1 MNTPF
6 PFESLLLFG
15 FMAAMLVAGMIL
27 RARIKLFQQF
37 LIPSC
42 FLGGLIGLVLIST
55 GLVKASTSLLENYAY
70 HLFNISFISLGLT
83 APEKEGGRVTEKN
96 PVKGP
101 VWMALVSGVTMS
113 MQGIVGGLFILFF
126 NAVGWFNLF
135 PTFGFFAP
143 LGFTQGPGQ
152 ALSIG
157 KVWEGFGFHHAATI
171 GLTFASIG
179 FAFAFFVGVPLV
191 NWGIRKGFAT
201 QAPKSLS
208 KDILQGVMGKESEKE
223 SAGDLTI
230 HSGNAD
236 TLAFH
241 TALIGIVYIITYL
254 LVQGMELLV
263 PADVAKSLWAFFFFF
278 GILVALPIRIL
289 VVKAGF
295 GHILSSGVQRR
306 ITGWSVDFLIIS
318 TIMAIQAVIVWQ
330 YIVPIFSI
338 ALVCGVLTIFLVMF
352 LGRRIW
358 SYNLERTIGIYGLTT
373 GNASSGLLLLRIAD
387 PEFRTPVALELGLQ
401 AVFASPIV
409 LSYMIL
415 IHAPI
420 WWNWSVE
427 LVIAIFAGAFI
438 LSFFLLWIF
447 RLLGPRKF

>member
-1 MNTPF
+1 MKTPV
-6 PFESLLLFG
+6 PFEPFLLFG
-15 FMAAMLVAGMIL
+15 FMAFMLVLGMIL
-27 RARIKLFQQF
+27 RARIKVFQQF

-42 FLGGLIGLVLIST
+42 FIGGLIGLVLIST
-55 GLVKASTSLLENYAY
+55 GLVKASTSLLETYAY

-83 APEKEGGRVTEKN
+83 TAEKEGDRVTEKN

-101 VWMALVSGVTMS
+101 AWMALVSGVTMS
-113 MQGIVGGLFILFF
+113 MQGIVGGFFILFF
-126 NAVGWFNLF
+126 NAVGFNLF
-135 PTFGFFAP
+135 PTFGFLAP

-191 NWGIRKGFAT
+191 NWGIRKGLAT
-201 QAPKSLS
+201 KAPKSLS

-223 SAGDLTI
+223 SAGVLTV

-241 TALIGIVYIITYL
+241 TALIGIVYVITYL
-254 LVQGMELLV
+254 LVEGMELFV

-289 VVKAGF
+289 IVKAGF
-295 GHILSSGVQRR
+295 GHMLSPGVQRR

-318 TIMAIQAVIVWQ
+318 TIMAIQAVIVWK

-338 ALVCGVLTIFLVMF
+338 AMVSGLLTILLVVF

-387 PEFRTPVALELGLQ
+387 PEFRTPAALELGIQ

-420 WWNWSVE
+420 WWDWSVE

-438 LSFFLLWIF
+438 LSFILLKIF
-447 RLLGPRKF
+447 RFLGPRKF